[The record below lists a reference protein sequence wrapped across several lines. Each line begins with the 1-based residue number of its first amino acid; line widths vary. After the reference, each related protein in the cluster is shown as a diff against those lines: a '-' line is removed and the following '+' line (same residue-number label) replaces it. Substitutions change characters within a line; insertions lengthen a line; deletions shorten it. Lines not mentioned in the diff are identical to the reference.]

1 MDLSGLWRRGQHGRL
16 QAGEPDDE
24 LQHQVSA
31 AHREWVTAQQYFQS
45 VSEPELVDHAVHSI
59 IAAEQKYTYLLRK
72 LREHQGH
79 IGDQG

>member
-1 MDLSGLWRRGQHGRL
+1 MDLSGLWRRGRHDRHH
-16 QAGEPDDE
+16 AEEPEDE

-59 IAAEQKYTYLLRK
+59 IAAEQKYTYLLRR
-72 LREHQGH
+72 LRGQQGRV
-79 IGDQG
+79 GE

>member
-16 QAGEPDDE
+16 HAGEADDE

-72 LREHQGH
+72 LREHQGR
-79 IGDQG
+79 IGEQG

>member
-1 MDLSGLWRRGQHGRL
+1 MDLSGLWRRGRL
-16 QAGEPDDE
+16 DQSPSDGAEDD
-24 LQHQVSA
+24 LQQLVSA

-72 LREHQGH
+72 LRENQGR
-79 IGDQG
+79 QG